1 MGWASFVGQVKDSI
15 ERMPGFRELRKD
27 SLFRFENVE
36 LRYYADEDFEVETKV
51 TVVPMVRNK
60 TVRHRVM
67 DVVVGVMSQLP
78 RDYFMVAV
86 GLEFN
91 Q

>member
-1 MGWASFVGQVKDSI
+1 MG
-15 ERMPGFRELRKD
+15 
-27 SLFRFENVE
+27 
-36 LRYYADEDFEVETKV
+36 V